1 MFLREVGRGL
11 RARHSRRPCR
21 ARSGRPTFPA
31 RVRIEWNLAAERAHA
46 MAAARVFWLP
56 IVIDATRAADAQVP
70 AEFRGVQ
77 SRKLPGGDVSAVF
90 GARADAAGRA
100 TVGRPLRGRLAWLVG
115 AAAGLGL
122 LATLACKFL
131 PRETASTPAAE
142 AARRRA
148 PPTSEI
154 SAPPAVT
161 LAVSGNSI
169 SVQPFENR
177 STEPDSAYFADG
189 IQDEVIAGLSLLS
202 KLRVVGSRNSVEV
215 FRASKKPLPQI
226 ARELGVAWVL
236 RGNVPR
242 AAGNVTVNGQLI
254 RGDADP
260 IFRAKTFRPTPAGP
274 RRFRLT
280 S

>member
-1 MFLREVGRGL
+1 
-11 RARHSRRPCR
+11 
-21 ARSGRPTFPA
+21 
-31 RVRIEWNLAAERAHA
+31 

-161 LAVSGNSI
+161 PAVSGNSI

-236 RGNVPR
+236 PGNVAR

-260 IFRAKTFRPTPAGP
+260 IFWARTFRPMPAGP